1 MAISTTTENS
11 TIRITID
18 APDRRNALSP
28 ALIRDLTDALDAAAG
43 DDGVR
48 SVILDH
54 TGSTF
59 CSGAD
64 LAAVGDTPPEQVT
77 AGFIALLRT
86 IVDLPKPVTAVV
98 DGNVRAGGV
107 GLLAACDIAF
117 VSPGSSVATTE
128 TRIGVAPAMIALT
141 VLPRLSS
148 RAASRYLLTGERFD
162 ADTAARAGL
171 VTEVVD
177 DPHAQAASTAEGL
190 LKCSPQGLRE
200 TKRILNREILDGF
213 DAGADALSAKSAELF
228 ATPEALEG
236 ITAFLQKRPPNWA
249 V

>member
-1 MAISTTTENS
+1 MAITTSTENN
-11 TIRITID
+11 TARITID

-28 ALIRDLTDALDAAAG
+28 QLITDLAEALGAAAR
-43 DDGVR
+43 DDAVR

-54 TGSTF
+54 TGTTF

-77 AGFIALLRT
+77 ANFIALLRT
-86 IVDLPKPVTAVV
+86 IVELPKPVTAVV

-107 GLLAACDIAF
+107 GLAAACDMVFA
-117 VSPGSSVATTE
+117 SPGSSFATTE

-141 VLPRLSS
+141 VLPRLAS

-162 ADTAARAGL
+162 AETAEHHGFITA
-171 VTEVVD
+171 VVD
-177 DPHAQAASTAEGL
+177 DPHQQARDTAENL
-190 LKCSPQGLRE
+190 VRCSPQGLRE
-200 TKRILNREILDGF
+200 TKAIINRGVVDGF
-213 DAGADALSAKSAELF
+213 DTGAAALAEKSAELF

-249 V
+249 A

>member
-1 MAISTTTENS
+1 MAITTTTENR
-11 TIRITID
+11 TARITID

-28 ALIRDLTDALDAAAG
+28 QLLEDLTEALASAAQ
-43 DDGVR
+43 DDDVR

-64 LAAVGDTPPEQVT
+64 LGAVGNQT
-77 AGFIALLRT
+77 AEEITGSFIGLLRT
-86 IVDLPKPVTAVV
+86 VVELPKPVIAVV
-98 DGNVRAGGV
+98 DGNVRAGGT
-107 GLLAACDIAF
+107 GLVAACDMVFA
-117 VSPGSSVATTE
+117 SPDSSFATTE

-148 RAASRYLLTGERFD
+148 RAASRYLLTGERYD
-162 ADTAARAGL
+162 AATAERQGM

-177 DPHAQAASTAEGL
+177 DPRKQAAATAEKL

-200 TKRILNREILDGF
+200 TKAILNRHIIDGF
-213 DAGADALSAKSAELF
+213 DAGADALAAKSAELF
-228 ATPEALEG
+228 ATEEALEG
-236 ITAFLQKRPPNWA
+236 IASFLQKRVPSWA
-249 V
+249 Q

>member
-1 MAISTTTENS
+1 MAITTATENS
-11 TIRITID
+11 TARITID

-28 ALIRDLTDALDAAAG
+28 TLIRDLTDALEAAAQ
-43 DDGVR
+43 DEAVR

-77 AGFIALLRT
+77 ASFIAVLRT
-86 IVDLPKPVTAVV
+86 IVELPKPVTAVV
-98 DGNVRAGGV
+98 DGNVRAGGT
-107 GLLAACDIAF
+107 GLVAACDMVFA
-117 VSPGSSVATTE
+117 SPGSSFATTE

-141 VLPRLSS
+141 VLPRLTS

-162 ADTAARAGL
+162 AETAERHGL
-171 VTEVVD
+171 VTGVVE
-177 DPHAQAASTAEGL
+177 DPRQQARDTADNL
-190 LKCSPQGLRE
+190 LRCSPQGLRE
-200 TKRILNREILDGF
+200 TKMILNQAVIAGF
-213 DAGADALSAKSAELF
+213 DTGADALAAKSAELF

-249 V
+249 A

>member
-1 MAISTTTENS
+1 MAITTTTDNR
-11 TIRITID
+11 TARITID

-28 ALIRDLTDALDAAAG
+28 ALIKDLRDALTSAAQ
-43 DDGVR
+43 DDSVR
-48 SVILDH
+48 SVVLDH

-64 LAAVGDTPPEQVT
+64 LAAVGDLSPEEVT
-77 AGFIALLRT
+77 GSFIGLLRT
-86 IVDLPKPVTAVV
+86 VVELPKPVTAVV
-98 DGNVRAGGV
+98 DGNVRAGGTGLV
-107 GLLAACDIAF
+107 GACDMVFAA
-117 VSPGSSVATTE
+117 PDSSFATTE

-162 ADTAARAGL
+162 AAAAARFGL

-177 DPHAQAASTAEGL
+177 DPRQQAAATAEGL

-200 TKRILNREILDGF
+200 TKAIINQAVIASF
-213 DAGADALSAKSAELF
+213 DADADALAAKSAELF

-236 ITAFLQKRPPNWA
+236 ITSFLQKRAPSWA
-249 V
+249 Q

>member
-1 MAISTTTENS
+1 MAITATTENK
-11 TIRITID
+11 TARITID

-28 ALIRDLTDALDAAAG
+28 ALIQDLTDALETAAQNE
-43 DDGVR
+43 DVR

-77 AGFIALLRT
+77 ANFIGLLRT
-86 IVDLPKPVTAVV
+86 VVELSKPVIAVV
-98 DGNVRAGGV
+98 DGNVRAGGT
-107 GLLAACDIAF
+107 GLVASCDMVFA
-117 VSPGSSVATTE
+117 SPGSSFATTE

-148 RAASRYLLTGERFD
+148 RAASRYLLSGERFD
-162 ADTAARAGL
+162 AATAERQGL

-177 DPHAQAASTAEGL
+177 DPRAQAAALADGL

-200 TKRILNREILDGF
+200 TKMIINQHVIDGF
-213 DAGADALSAKSAELF
+213 NAGADALAAKSAELF
-228 ATPEALEG
+228 ASEEALEG
-236 ITAFLQKRPPNWA
+236 ITSFLQKRAPSWA
-249 V
+249 Q

>member
-1 MAISTTTENS
+1 MTITTTTDNK
-11 TIRITID
+11 TARITID

-28 ALIRDLTDALDAAAG
+28 ALIRDLDDALRSAAQ
-43 DDGVR
+43 DESVR
-48 SVILDH
+48 SVVLDH

-64 LAAVGDTPPEQVT
+64 LAAVGDLSPEEVT
-77 AGFIALLRT
+77 GSFIGLLRT
-86 IVDLPKPVTAVV
+86 VVELPKPVTAVV
-98 DGNVRAGGV
+98 DGNVRAGGTGLV
-107 GLLAACDIAF
+107 GACDMVFA
-117 VSPGSSVATTE
+117 SSESSFATTE

-141 VLPRLSS
+141 VLPRLTS

-162 ADTAARAGL
+162 AETAARLGL

-177 DPHAQAASTAEGL
+177 DPRRQAATTAEGL

-200 TKRILNREILDGF
+200 TKAIINRPLVDSF
-213 DAGADALSAKSAELF
+213 DAGAEALASKSAELF

-236 ITAFLQKRPPNWA
+236 ITAFLQKRPPGWA
-249 V
+249 A